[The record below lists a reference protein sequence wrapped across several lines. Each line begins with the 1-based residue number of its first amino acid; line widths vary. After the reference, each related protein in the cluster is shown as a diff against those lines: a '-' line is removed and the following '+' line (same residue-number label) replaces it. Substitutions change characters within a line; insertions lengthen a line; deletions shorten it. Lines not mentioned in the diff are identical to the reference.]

1 MKLTTYLFISS
12 LLICAACSNDELIN
26 EDSQNQEKS
35 IITAFGSLP
44 QSITTRMACQEQS
57 TASGTELA
65 ILWGSDTGAP
75 ENIGVTDGSN
85 IYEFCSTG
93 LSGTSS
99 TAKFEYYGTFSAV
112 AGTPFYAVYPANCL
126 SYSNPSQAD
135 LDITYRN
142 PKAGNFNTILW
153 SSANLKADNT
163 LDFQFKYLNSVLKIN
178 IKPFEDSESIAPYC
192 TSTTSYSLMQTTI
205 NVLAEEGLYKSAKLN
220 METGEVTNTVQ
231 ATELPLFSVDFTF
244 DGSKTSLSDC
254 YQSIFP
260 GPFKKLKIAFNLID
274 GIYTADIV
282 DDYTFEKGKFYYTKD
297 LVPKKVGF
305 IIAKTDLKEAG
316 IKETISLETILDRIT
331 TRDNECGNEER
342 KTLIVDAL
350 GGSCPFQIGFQ
361 RPVIDTEF
369 ETKEGDNPIVSEFEQ
384 SNKYNIEA
392 YTTQA
397 SILGN
402 WLRTKATSVQLVDMS
417 PSLLTKIPDY
427 MFYGC
432 SKKNTT
438 SIGNSALTQLILPD
452 GITTIGEK
460 AFADSGIT
468 QLKLMHYNTTTLTS
482 VKNSAFDDVSAI
494 KLYLPRIS
502 NATDAQ
508 EIQDK
513 FKVNEK
519 VPTVYYNYNNTG
531 SATEDFTDSNYTLL

>member
-12 LLICAACSNDELIN
+12 LLICAACSNDELMN

-65 ILWGSDTGAP
+65 ILWGSDTGAS

-85 IYEFCSTG
+85 RYEFYSTG

-99 TAKFEYYGTFSAV
+99 TAKFESPTAISAT

-135 LDITYRN
+135 LDITYRDA
-142 PKAGNFNTILW
+142 KAGNFNTILW

-178 IKPFEDSESIAPYC
+178 IKPFEDSESIAPSC

-244 DGSKTSLSDC
+244 NGSKTSLSDC

-342 KTLIVDAL
+342 KTLIIDAL
-350 GGSCPFQIGFQ
+350 GGSCPFQIGSQ

-468 QLKLMHYNTTTLTS
+468 QLKLMHYNTTTLTL

-508 EIQDK
+508 AIRDK

-531 SATEDFTDSNYTLL
+531 SATEDFTDSNYTRL